1 MRILPALALSA
12 SLALGAC
19 QYPDGTTDWG
29 STAALGIGAAAV
41 TGLAIAAA
49 NNNNN
54 NRYYRNN
61 GYYRQPPRYY
71 GGGPRYAYRDGPYR
85 RW

>member
-1 MRILPALALSA
+1 MRVLPALALSA

-41 TGLAIAAA
+41 TGLVIAASNS
-49 NNNNN
+49 NNDRYYSDRSYRQP
-54 NRYYRNN
+54 RYYR
-61 GYYRQPPRYY
+61 
-71 GGGPRYAYRDGPYR
+71 GGPRYAYRDGPYR